1 MDKMNKTNNFTSKK
15 AAEKIGRQRQLAN
28 KTTKQEAPKVR
39 QYVDCDDGG
48 WC

>member
-1 MDKMNKTNNFTSKK
+1 MDEMNKTGNFTSKK
-15 AAEKIGRQRQLAN
+15 VAGKTGKQRQHAN
-28 KTTKQEAPKVR
+28 KPTKQEAPKVR